1 MSETPSPGD
10 GGSLRARIAKGAAWI
25 FGAVAVRQ
33 ALRLVSSIVLTRL
46 LLPDDFGLAVTAG
59 LLLAFVE
66 MCADFG
72 IRQALVQHP
81 EGGTTR
87 FVDVA
92 WTLAF
97 WRSLGV
103 SAVVLGL
110 AWPFASLY
118 QDERLAP
125 LVAMSAALPLLQ
137 AACSPGRLAWMRE
150 LRQDRLNQLDL
161 VADVARLPLNVLGA
175 LATGDATGLVLAGI
189 ATELVR
195 IAASYA
201 MAPVRPRL
209 VTDRQATGELLR
221 YGRFVFAA
229 SILGFFAVRLDQFF
243 VARFLGMDTAGVY
256 SIALNMTTPIEGIVT
271 SMLAGLLF
279 PYLARFQGEPERIR
293 LRMRQTMTALV
304 VYGAPAAGL
313 AALAMPYVLVLLYD
327 ERYQGAAAPCQWLIA
342 AAYFTCI
349 GTALN
354 CPLMATGRPHWGTI
368 ATGVRLVVFAVA
380 AWFLGGHGAA
390 GYAAAVAIAAV
401 AFTGALAFV
410 PWTVA
415 KRA

>member
-1 MSETPSPGD
+1 MTGTPSPGD
-10 GGSLRARIAKGAAWI
+10 GGSLRGLVAKGAAWI
-25 FGAVAVRQ
+25 LGAVAVRQ

-46 LLPDDFGLAVTAG
+46 VLPGDFGLAVTAG

-81 EGGTTR
+81 EGGTPR
-87 FVDVA
+87 YLAIA
-92 WTLAF
+92 WTVAL

-103 SAVVLGL
+103 AVAVLAL
-110 AWPFASLY
+110 AAPFAAFY
-118 QDERLAP
+118 DDPRLLP
-125 LVAMSAALPLLQ
+125 LVAMSAALPVLQ

-175 LATGDATGLVLAGI
+175 LATGDATGLVLAGL

-195 IAASYA
+195 VAASYA
-201 MAPVRPRL
+201 MAPGRPRL
-209 VTDRQATGELLR
+209 VTDRHAAGELLR

-256 SIALNMTTPIEGIVT
+256 SIALNMTAPIEGIVT
-271 SMLAGLLF
+271 SLLAGLLF

-293 LRMRQTMTALV
+293 LRMRQTMKALL
-304 VYGAPAAGL
+304 VYGAPAAVL
-313 AALAMPYVLVLLYD
+313 AALAMPYVLGLLYD
-327 ERYQGAAAPCQWLIA
+327 ERYQGAAAPCQWLLA
-342 AAYFTCI
+342 AAYFTCV

-380 AWFLGGHGAA
+380 AWFLGGHGAS

-401 AFTGALAFV
+401 AFTGTLAFV
-410 PWTVA
+410 PWTP
-415 KRA
+415 RARA